1 MQTDAWKSLFVC
13 RAVPTLCHTSNRFVI
28 HFLGRFR
35 RSPAKRSS
43 LSLGD
48 LRAVVNDAQRGA
60 AFLCRISESEC
71 RRPLGFLSN
80 SNIFRSQLCD
90 GWPSFSPSGDN
101 LVCGGPLPKTC
112 PCSVTHKAFKC
123 VTQENEFVS
132 SSASL
137 GTSLYGHCHLSQ
149 RSASITPL
157 GMAVQLQV
165 RCRFKLEI
173 RAHFH
178 CLPLLHPGVH
188 STFLGFPGT
197 LDAAPR
203 LCYT

>member
-1 MQTDAWKSLFVC
+1 MPHFCVGISSPFGIPQQLE
-13 RAVPTLCHTSNRFVI
+13 HT
-28 HFLGRFR
+28 
-35 RSPAKRSS
+35 
-43 LSLGD
+43 
-48 LRAVVNDAQRGA
+48 
-60 AFLCRISESEC
+60 
-71 RRPLGFLSN
+71 
-80 SNIFRSQLCD
+80 FRSQLCD

-101 LVCGGPLPKTC
+101 LVYDGPLPKTC

-197 LDAAPR
+197 FHGSSSSTMLHLNTQTSVYVVR
-203 LCYT
+203 LLFPCRAGRH